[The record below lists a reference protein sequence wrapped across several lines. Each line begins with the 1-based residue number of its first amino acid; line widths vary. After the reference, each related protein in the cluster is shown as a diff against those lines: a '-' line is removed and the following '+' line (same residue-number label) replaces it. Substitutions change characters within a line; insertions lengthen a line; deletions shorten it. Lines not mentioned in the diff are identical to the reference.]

1 MNTLDIVLVGLMLWG
16 AISGYQKGFLFML
29 FALLA
34 LVAGAVAG
42 ILFTHEVAAT
52 LQSHLAVNERYM
64 PYVAFL
70 LIFAVTLLT
79 VRTIGALTRWALHK
93 TFLGGPDKLL
103 GAVLGALKTACWAG
117 LFLWLLH
124 MALPATPRWMEE
136 SVIYTAL
143 TNWYALVLP
152 FGAHTTFLKWVFP
165 AGAVA

>member
-1 MNTLDIVLVGLMLWG
+1 MVLVGLMIWG
-16 AISGYQKGFLFML
+16 AVSGYQKGFLFML

-42 ILFTHEVAAT
+42 ILFTHEVADT

-103 GAVLGALKTACWAG
+103 GAVLGAIKTACWAG

-124 MALPATPRWMEE
+124 MALPTVPRWMEE
-136 SVIYTAL
+136 SVIYGAL

-152 FGAHTTFLKWVFP
+152 FGPHTSFLN
-165 AGAVA
+165 GAFSAASAA